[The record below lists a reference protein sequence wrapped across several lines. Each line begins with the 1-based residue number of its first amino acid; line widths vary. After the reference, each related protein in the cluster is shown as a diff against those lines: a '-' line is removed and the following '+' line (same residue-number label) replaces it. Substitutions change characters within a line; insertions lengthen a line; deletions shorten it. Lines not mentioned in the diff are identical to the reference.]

1 MAVLKCWETLS
12 FQPLSHQIQAAEKVI
27 EQMEGRAILADE
39 VGLGK
44 TIEAG
49 LVIRELLERE
59 KIKRVLIL
67 TPSSLAPQWCMEMK
81 EKFDLYFYHNRRDHN
96 WTYFSFIV
104 SSIDRA
110 KRPEQ
115 LEGICQAGF
124 DLLVVDEAHR
134 LKNNST
140 ANFKAVQKINAKYL
154 LLLTATPLQNNLKE
168 LYNLVELVNPR
179 LFGGL
184 DNFQHRFIKGEQ
196 SARNLT
202 TLQQVLTQVMIR
214 NRKADIELQLP
225 PRLVNLVPVD
235 LSPSEKLLYQGVNNY
250 IRGEYRR
257 RRFNKLSILNLIT
270 LQREICSSSFAA
282 EDTLRRMG
290 LSDLAELA
298 AQIKENQKAQAVAD
312 ILSRPG
318 QKAIIFTEFKATQ
331 AYLYNFISELGI
343 RSLCYNGDL
352 KAWDR
357 VWARHLF
364 QEEYP
369 VMISTEAGGEGV
381 NLQKANVVVNYD
393 LPWNPM
399 RVEQRIGR
407 VHRLGQVNTVR
418 IYNLFAR
425 DTVEEIILD
434 FLRRKISLFEDA
446 VGGLDQIVDG
456 DLDVDAESSILTYLH
471 GEPAC

>member
-1 MAVLKCWETLS
+1 MAALKCCGKFS
-12 FQPLSHQIQAAEKVI
+12 FQPLSHQIQTAEKVI
-27 EQMEGRAILADE
+27 EQMDGRAILADE

-49 LVIRELLERE
+49 LIMRELLDRE
-59 KIKRVLIL
+59 VIKRVLVL
-67 TPSSLAPQWCMEMK
+67 TPASLAPQWCMEMK

-104 SSIDRA
+104 ASIDRA
-110 KRPEQ
+110 KRAEQ
-115 LEGICQAGF
+115 LEAICQAGF

-134 LKNNST
+134 LKNSST
-140 ANFKAVQKINAKYL
+140 ANFKAVQKIDSKYL
-154 LLLTATPLQNNLKE
+154 LLLTATPMQNNLKE

-184 DNFQHRFIKGEQ
+184 NNFQHRFMEEDQ
-196 SARNLT
+196 SAKNVNA
-202 TLQQVLTQVMIR
+202 LQRALAQVMIR
-214 NRKADIELQLP
+214 NRKADIDLRLP

-235 LSPSEKLLYQGVNNY
+235 LSPAEKLLYQGVNNY

-257 RRFNKLSILNLIT
+257 RRLSKLSILNLIT

-282 EDTLRRMG
+282 QGTLRRMG

-298 AQIKENQKAQAVAD
+298 AQIKENQKALAVAD
-312 ILSRPG
+312 ILAQTG

-331 AYLYNFISELGI
+331 AYLYDFLSKLEIQ
-343 RSLCYNGDL
+343 SLCYNGDL

-357 VWARHLF
+357 VWARKLF

-369 VMISTEAGGEGV
+369 VMISTEAGGEGI
-381 NLQKANVVVNYD
+381 NLQKANLVINYD

-407 VHRLGQVNTVR
+407 VHRLGQENTVR

-425 DTVEEIILD
+425 DTVEETILE
-434 FLRRKISLFEDA
+434 FLRRKISLFEGA
-446 VGGLDQIVDG
+446 IGGLDQIVDG
-456 DLDVDAESSILTYLH
+456 DLDPESSIMTCLH
-471 GEPAC
+471 GEYAG